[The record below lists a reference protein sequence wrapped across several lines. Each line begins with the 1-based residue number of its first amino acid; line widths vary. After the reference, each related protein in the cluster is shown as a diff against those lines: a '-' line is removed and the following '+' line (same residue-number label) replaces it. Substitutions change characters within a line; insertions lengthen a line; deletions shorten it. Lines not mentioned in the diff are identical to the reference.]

1 MALNEKKSGFGFDM
15 EEKFSKVTTDTDT
28 HTHTATDKHTDAHA
42 HTDTEVKETKS
53 KRTYG
58 MIEPSK
64 YNKIVAYA
72 KANDTSYNDIVN
84 TLLDEF
90 IARHGL

>member
-1 MALNEKKSGFGFDM
+1 MALDKKSSFGFDM
-15 EEKFSKVTTDTDT
+15 EEKFSRVTTDTDT
-28 HTHTATDKHTDAHA
+28 HTHTDT

-64 YNKIVAYA
+64 YAKIVAYA

-90 IARHGL
+90 MERNGL

>member
-1 MALNEKKSGFGFDM
+1 MALDNKKSGFGFDM
-15 EEKFSKVTTDTDT
+15 EEKFKKVKTTDTDAYTDT
-28 HTHTATDKHTDAHA
+28 HT
-42 HTDTEVKETKS
+42 EFKETKS

-64 YNKIVAYA
+64 YEKIVRYA
-72 KANDTSYNDIVN
+72 KANETSYNDIVN

-90 IARHGL
+90 IERNGL